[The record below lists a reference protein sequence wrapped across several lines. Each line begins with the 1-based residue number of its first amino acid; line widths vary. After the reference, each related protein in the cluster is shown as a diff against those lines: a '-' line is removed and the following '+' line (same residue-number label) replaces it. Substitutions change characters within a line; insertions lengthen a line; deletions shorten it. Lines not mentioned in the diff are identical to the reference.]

1 MRLMHC
7 NRGNFPH
14 YLFVLS
20 KLGNPCKMLRSLY
33 PASFPRPPARRVRLY
48 GSLLLMLPFGVVAHL
63 YYKMIQAS
71 VDKFLCF
78 FAFHGY
84 SSIIN
89 QPSCRS
95 CARLI
100 RDLRIVRCTRRH
112 REQTISCTTS
122 YRLGLFWR
130 QNQFRGDLTQYTSS
144 KSLCP
149 NQRQIRGKSHCF
161 IVLFIAR
168 LLSEIRDCRGC
179 C

>member
-1 MRLMHC
+1 MI
-7 NRGNFPH
+7 
-14 YLFVLS
+14 
-20 KLGNPCKMLRSLY
+20 
-33 PASFPRPPARRVRLY
+33 
-48 GSLLLMLPFGVVAHL
+48 AHL
-63 YYKMIQAS
+63 YCKMIQAS

-168 LLSEIRDCRGC
+168 LLSAIRGCRGC
-179 C
+179 CRRPLSSRQFSTNHTPWGICLPMNYTRQSQPTHHNISPCQNFACLVI